1 MIEMNVHARHDM
13 SLKLVLDMRELSGE
27 IAYMMVVN
35 EGDRRHHLTT
45 GIAAPFLTHQL
56 IANQI
61 AKRFRPRGI
70 FAATDDVVE
79 LSEEVVIQRDAES
92 NELLH
97 SDATIIRFVLRSI
110 AAGAQRVNF
119 GVAEE
124 VVLFPP
130 YGDVENGPLTVD
142 EEQCEITGFHGV
154 GEALKRGKIR
164 NRLTI

>member
-1 MIEMNVHARHDM
+1 MIEMHVHAGHDM
-13 SLKLVLDMRELSGE
+13 ALKLVLDMRELPGE

-61 AKRFRPRGI
+61 AKRFRPRRI

-97 SDATIIRFVLRSI
+97 SVCYDYQIRATEYSQRST
-110 AAGAQRVNF
+110 ASQF

-130 YGDVENGPLTVD
+130 YGDVENGPLTID
-142 EEQCEITGFHGV
+142 EE
-154 GEALKRGKIR
+154 
-164 NRLTI
+164 

>member
-1 MIEMNVHARHDM
+1 M
-13 SLKLVLDMRELSGE
+13 SLKLVLDMRELPGE

-45 GIAAPFLTHQL
+45 GIATPFLTHQL

-97 SDATIIRFVLRSI
+97 SVMLR
-110 AAGAQRVNF
+110 
-119 GVAEE
+119 
-124 VVLFPP
+124 L
-130 YGDVENGPLTVD
+130 
-142 EEQCEITGFHGV
+142 
-154 GEALKRGKIR
+154 
-164 NRLTI
+164 